1 MAGPNASGGE
11 QRFTYVVVGAGSAG
25 CVLANRLSENP
36 ANTVCLI
43 EAGPADRSPLIHVPL
58 GVMRL
63 INHPRL
69 NWNYATTPQAHAGG
83 RSIAIPRGKTLGGS
97 SSINGMVYTRGHPS
111 DYDDWARLGNPG
123 WSFRE
128 VLPYFRRSENNRDFR
143 DSVYHGTDGPL
154 QVGFLDQYNPLSEIF
169 FQAGEALQYRRN
181 ADFCGETHEGFGRR
195 QASIA
200 EGRRSSASTAYLAP
214 ARKRPNL
221 HILTGAL
228 ARRVVIEDGRATGVE
243 IEIGGAVRTIR
254 ADGEV
259 ILSAGA
265 MGSPHLLLLSGVGDA
280 EELRESGIAPRHHLP
295 GVGRNLQDH
304 IAAAVQYTSPTTAP
318 YGLSWK
324 SLPWL
329 AWNVVSYPFTGRG
342 LLANNILHSGAF
354 VRSLPGLDRPDV
366 QLILV
371 PAIRDRKGRMGRG
384 FGFGVLSVLLRPKST
399 GRVFL
404 HSPDPKAAPGIDP
417 DFFAETDDIETI
429 VRGLRIARRLVDTAP
444 FAPYRGAEIDPGRE
458 VESAEGMAAY
468 VREKSHT
475 AYHPVGTCAMG
486 PGKDAVVDA
495 TLKVHGISGLR
506 VADASIMPTLL
517 GGNTNGPAIMV
528 GEKAADL
535 ILGRP
540 ALPADDLPQI

>member
-1 MAGPNASGGE
+1 MTSAE
-11 QRFTYVVVGAGSAG
+11 KRFTYVIVGAGSAG
-25 CVLANRLSENP
+25 CVLANRLSEDP
-36 ANTVCLI
+36 ANSVCLI
-43 EAGPADRSPLIHVPL
+43 EAGPADRNPLIHVPL

-69 NWNYATTPQAHAGG
+69 NWNFTTTPQRHAAD
-83 RSIAIPRGKTLGGS
+83 RKIAVPRGKTLGGS
-97 SSINGMVYTRGHPS
+97 SSINGMVYTRGQPS
-111 DYDDWARLGNPG
+111 DYDDWASLGNPG

-143 DSVYHGTDGPL
+143 DSIYHGTEGPVR
-154 QVGFLDQYNPLSEIF
+154 VGFLDQYNPLSEIF

-181 ADFCGETHEGFGRR
+181 EDFCGETHEGFGRR

-200 EGRRSSASTAYLAP
+200 RGRRSSTSTAYLEP
-214 ARKRPNL
+214 ARRRPNL
-221 HILTGAL
+221 EILTGAL
-228 ARRVVIEDGRATGVE
+228 ARRVVVEDGRATGVE
-243 IEIGGAVRTIR
+243 IEIGGEVRVVRTDR
-254 ADGEV
+254 EV

-265 MGSPHLLLLSGVGDA
+265 IGSPHLLLLSGIGDGDD
-280 EELRESGIAPRHHLP
+280 LRAMGIDVKRHLP

-304 IAAAVQYTSPTTAP
+304 IAAAVQYTSPTTVP

-354 VRSLPGLDRPDV
+354 IRSLPSLERPDV

-371 PAIRDRKGRMGRG
+371 PAIRDKKGRMGRG
-384 FGFGVLSVLLRPKST
+384 FGFGILSVLLRPKST

-404 HSPDPKAAPGIDP
+404 QSADPKIAPGIDP
-417 DFFAETDDIETI
+417 DFLAESDDVETI
-429 VRGLRIARRLVDTAP
+429 VRGLRIARRLVETEP

-458 VESAEGMAAY
+458 VESADGMAAY

-475 AYHPVGTCAMG
+475 AYHPVGTCTMG
-486 PGKDAVVDA
+486 PGKEAVVDA
-495 TLKVHGISGLR
+495 ELKVHGIAGLR
-506 VADASIMPTLL
+506 VADASIMPTLI

-528 GEKAADL
+528 GEKAADI
-535 ILGRP
+535 ILGKP
-540 ALPADDLPQI
+540 PLPADDLP

>member
-1 MAGPNASGGE
+1 MTITE
-11 QRFTYVVVGAGSAG
+11 TRFTYVIVGAGSAG
-25 CVLANRLSENP
+25 CVLANRLSEDP
-36 ANTVCLI
+36 ANRVCLI
-43 EAGPADRSPLIHVPL
+43 EAGPTDRNPLIHVPL

-69 NWNYATTPQAHAGG
+69 NWNFATTPQAHAAN
-83 RSIAIPRGKTLGGS
+83 RTISIPRGKTLGGS

-111 DYDDWARLGNPG
+111 DYDDWANLGNPG

-128 VLPYFRRSENNRDFR
+128 VLPYFRRSENNHDFR
-143 DSVYHGTDGPL
+143 DSVYHGTGGPT
-154 QVGFLDQYNPLSEIF
+154 QVAFLDQYNPLSEIF

-181 ADFCGETHEGFGRR
+181 DDFCGETHEGFGRR

-200 EGRRSSASTAYLAP
+200 RGRRSSTSTAYLAP
-214 ARKRPNL
+214 ALRRPNL
-221 HILTGAL
+221 EVLTDAL
-228 ARRVVIEDGRATGVE
+228 ARRVIIEDGRATGVE
-243 IEIGGAVRTIR
+243 IEIGSEVRTIR
-254 ADGEV
+254 AEREV

-265 MGSPHLLLLSGVGDA
+265 IGSPHLLLLSGIGDA
-280 EELRESGIAPRHHLP
+280 YELRAMGHEPKHHLP
-295 GVGRNLQDH
+295 GVGKNLQDH
-304 IAAAVQYTSPTTAP
+304 IAAAVQYTSPTTVP

-329 AWNVVSYPFTGRG
+329 AWNVLSYPFTGRG

-354 VRSLPGLDRPDV
+354 IRSAPGLARPDV

-371 PAIRDRKGRMGRG
+371 PALRDKQGRMGRG
-384 FGFGVLSVLLRPKST
+384 FGFGILSVLLRPKSS
-399 GRVFL
+399 GRIFL
-404 HSPDPKAAPGIDP
+404 QSTDPKAAPGIDP
-417 DFFAETDDIETI
+417 NFFADLDDVDTI
-429 VRGLRIARRLVDTAP
+429 VRGLGIARRLVDTEP

-458 VESAEGMAAY
+458 VESEDGMAAY

-495 TLKVHGISGLR
+495 ELKVHGIAGLR
-506 VADASIMPTLL
+506 IADASIMPTLI

-528 GEKAADL
+528 GEKAADM

-540 ALPADDLPQI
+540 PLPADNLD